1 MNVKELIEKLQK
13 LPEEATIK
21 TWDPY
26 NDVET
31 EEVYVSTDESGIV
44 WIMNATIGYK
54 PL

>member
-1 MNVKELIEKLQK
+1 MNVKELIDKLQQ

-26 NDVET
+26 HDVET
-31 EEVYVSTDESGIV
+31 EEVYISTDEKETV

>member
-1 MNVKELIEKLQK
+1 MTVKELTEKLKQ
-13 LPEEATIK
+13 LPEEAIIK
-21 TWDPY
+21 TWDPL

-31 EEVYVSTDESGIV
+31 EEVYVSTDENGTV